1 MNGNRLN
8 AAQRC
13 TWSGLAR
20 RYGDPASDRVF
31 NPDDYKMYLFNEFL
45 AREMQKRAETD

>member
-13 TWSGLAR
+13 TWYGLAR
-20 RYGDPASDRVF
+20 RYGDPASGRGV
-31 NPDDYKMYLFNEFL
+31 MY
-45 AREMQKRAETD
+45 RKS